1 MDFLSWFKATNV
13 TDMIP
18 ADKFSDYKI
27 DESYK
32 FLTIYEFLQ
41 CCCTRNLSKPLND
54 SSSYL
59 PANSNS
65 LRYATCIYPI
75 SSILGLQVIND
86 KDETGNYPF
95 VPGKELN
102 ADIRLTSY
110 SNSKQFYYDSEVK
123 LAETLTGKDVPSK
136 YTSNKNPVWTSIGTS
151 GLNKTAALSLID
163 SNGVILPRL
172 GSAGVIDINTIIWED
187 LVSVLNTN
195 RSLDI
200 LGTNLRKLKY
210 NIIDSGD
217 NYLQLANGVR
227 VYFSNTEPNGDIP
240 PGSIGIGW

>member
-1 MDFLSWFKATNV
+1 
-13 TDMIP
+13 MIP

-32 FLTIYEFLQ
+32 FITIYEFLQ

-163 SNGVILPRL
+163 SDGVILPRL

>member
-1 MDFLSWFKATNV
+1 MNKCSKCLNRKNC
-13 TDMIP
+13 
-18 ADKFSDYKI
+18 I
-27 DESYK
+27 DGANY
-32 FLTIYEFLQ
+32 TIYEFLQ

-136 YTSNKNPVWTSIGTS
+136 YGTS

-163 SNGVILPRL
+163 SDGVILPRL

-187 LVSVLNTN
+187 LVSVLKTN